1 MNWVGILEKK
11 PWWAELRQRE
21 LRKSCET
28 EKGDCGR
35 KNEVRAEK
43 ELEESKEKKQ
53 RLELAGLQVSG
64 EEEKQEAK
72 RILVW
77 EEDF

>member
-1 MNWVGILEKK
+1 MK
-11 PWWAELRQRE
+11 QRRE
-21 LRKSCET
+21 I
-28 EKGDCGR
+28 GR
-35 KNEVRAEK
+35 KHEVRAKK

-72 RILVW
+72 RILA
-77 EEDF
+77 